1 MDGRGRA
8 ICVVL
13 SSVRRK
19 DAVLAGVLHN
29 ERTNERTN
37 DEGESR
43 PRHVTSLTAEQHGR
57 PPSTLLLRWFFP
69 GPDPPEVHERIVT
82 FTGTIVVTIASP
94 VAWTSVRYTRNGS
107 PATANSRLFRPEKP
121 IEIRANSVTTTVS
134 L

>member
-1 MDGRGRA
+1 MDDPPQHY
-8 ICVVL
+8 
-13 SSVRRK
+13 SSV
-19 DAVLAGVLHN
+19 G
-29 ERTNERTN
+29 
-37 DEGESR
+37 S
-43 PRHVTSLTAEQHGR
+43 S
-57 PPSTLLLRWFFP
+57 
-69 GPDPPEVHERIVT
+69 PDPPEVHERIVT